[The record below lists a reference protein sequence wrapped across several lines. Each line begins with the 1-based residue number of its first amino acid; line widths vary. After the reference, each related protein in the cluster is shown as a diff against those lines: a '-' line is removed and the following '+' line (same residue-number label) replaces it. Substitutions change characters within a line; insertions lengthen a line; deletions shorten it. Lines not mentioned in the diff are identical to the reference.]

1 VQKTKGSADEMV
13 LILKMTDES
22 SYKNFVDVV
31 DEVQITG
38 VKHYF
43 MAEPDAADNKLLQKI
58 IQAPFL

>member
-1 VQKTKGSADEMV
+1 
-13 LILKMTDES
+13 MTDES

-43 MAEPDAADNKLLQKI
+43 MAEPDAADKKLLQKI